1 MAFPRAR
8 GTQDIAAGGV
18 VVGFAVAVLF
28 ALARIPT
35 AKYQAIG
42 PDLFPRVCA
51 WLLIAC
57 GIALLIRGLWRRGAS
72 FAWPPWRSTALIV
85 LAVVAFGLAAPRVGY
100 AIGGFLTIVIAGF
113 AVRDARPVKLVVFA
127 AGMIAFSV
135 VLFSV
140 ILKVPMPAFAWRGLG
155 L

>member
-1 MAFPRAR
+1 VALPRAR
-8 GTQDIAAGGV
+8 GTQDIAAGAV
-18 VVGFAVAVLF
+18 VVAFAVGVLF

-35 AKYQAIG
+35 TKYQAIS

-51 WLLIAC
+51 WLLIAG
-57 GIALLIRGLWRRGAS
+57 GIALLVRGATRRGAS

-85 LAVVAFGLAAPRVGY
+85 LAVIAFGLVTPRLGY

-113 AVRDARPVKLVVFA
+113 AVRDAKPLHLVAFA
-127 AGMIAFSV
+127 TGMIAFSV

-140 ILKVPMPAFAWRGLG
+140 VLKVPMPAFAWRGLG